1 MMSTII
7 TKHGNPPFVS
17 WEDYERQIS
26 NLTAPTPLATSIQ
39 LDMRFAGIFS
49 MAVEAYN
56 MLVAKADGMVADNL
70 SQDVLRISINEDGTF
85 NIVDFTLPSSEG
97 RIKKNLAQED
107 VPQWVMES
115 VSMLRISD
123 ANAKVEELG
132 MKVHD
137 KLYYIKERK
146 PQ

>member
-1 MMSTII
+1 MSAVI
-7 TKHGNPPFVS
+7 TPYGNPPFVS
-17 WEDYERQIS
+17 WEGYERYI
-26 NLTAPTPLATSIQ
+26 NDDFLPTPLARSIN
-39 LDMRFAGIFS
+39 LDLRFAGWGAG
-49 MAVEAYN
+49 MYLYN
-56 MLVAKADGMVADNL
+56 MLTHGMVADNL

-115 VSMLRISD
+115 VSMLRIGDS
-123 ANAKVEELG
+123 NEKVEELG

-137 KLYYIKERK
+137 RLYYIKERK